1 MTHAQKIATLDAY
14 KNTGMEGKKTHL
26 DVPDVVTTDASEITI
41 SDKRLPITAL
51 ESGIT
56 AVPMPILETMFDK
69 ANRLLELPENIIP
82 KPGGTDGSYIV
93 PGHSNTIHIVTP
105 GKGGSLKCDRSC
117 VNVSTRICEH
127 ILAVAQT
134 QGSLNEFFAW
144 YKRSKRGPRLLD
156 MALGSAP
163 KSAGRKPSNR
173 KRSNRQKS
181 PVTEVR
187 DLLQEDEHGLPN
199 TEEERIPQNAIPT
212 PIASN
217 SRNIPAPD
225 SSSQRAIRENR
236 FLQAVA
242 QQSSSTVPN
251 INSAANT
258 QPTQVA
264 FNAPTIP
271 TFQYGPLRQTASR
284 ESHSPVLVQ
293 QNSAIVRNT
302 IPAANTQSGTVFRL
316 KWVPGTRI
324 SRCYGCNKEI
334 KNPPDSPPDD
344 LVVVYRDIRQ
354 YRDRNTG
361 LLQYTNEPQNVHFH
375 LRASCI
381 REKYPSF
388 VGKELIVTPEI
399 HTHLR
404 AEHIRRLVDEFNL
417 LFQA

>member
-1 MTHAQKIATLDAY
+1 MTHAQKIATLDTY
-14 KNTGMEGKKTHL
+14 KNTGMQGKKTHL
-26 DVPDVVTTDASEITI
+26 DVPDDDTTDTSEITV
-41 SDKRLPITAL
+41 SDKHLPITAL

-56 AVPMPILETMFDK
+56 TIPIPILETMFDK

-82 KPGGTDGSYIV
+82 KPGATDGSYIV

-117 VNVSTRICEH
+117 VNISTRICEH

-134 QGSLNEFFAW
+134 EGSLNEFFAW

-181 PVTEVR
+181 RVTEVR
-187 DLLQEDEHGLPN
+187 DLLPEDDHGFSN
-199 TEEERIPQNAIPT
+199 TQAERIPQSIVPT
-212 PIASN
+212 PITSN
-217 SRNIPAPD
+217 NRNIPAPN
-225 SSSQRAIRENR
+225 SLRQTAIRENQS
-236 FLQAVA
+236 LQAVA
-242 QQSSSTVPN
+242 QQSSSTVRN

-258 QPTQVA
+258 QPTQVV
-264 FNAPTIP
+264 FNVPTIP
-271 TFQYGPLRQTASR
+271 ANHNGPPRQTTSR

-302 IPAANTQSGTVFRL
+302 IPAANTQSGAIFRL

-361 LLQYTNEPQNVHFH
+361 RLQYTNEPQNVHFH

-404 AEHIRRLVDEFNL
+404 VEHIRRLVDEFNL
-417 LFQA
+417 VFQA